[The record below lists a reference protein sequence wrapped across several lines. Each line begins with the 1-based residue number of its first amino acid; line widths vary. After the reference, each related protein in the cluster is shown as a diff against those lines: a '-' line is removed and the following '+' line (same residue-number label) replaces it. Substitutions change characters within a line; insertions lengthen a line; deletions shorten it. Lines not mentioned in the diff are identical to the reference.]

1 MHFPPAVLTAVTVA
15 AVSSV
20 AQRTRC
26 ADGALVFL
34 PPLRRG
40 DTFPSFCILLDG
52 VVFSSVLFFFACVLR
67 FFFYVLQA
75 FRVYLLTWG

>member
-1 MHFPPAVLTAVTVA
+1 MHFPPAVLIAAIAA

-40 DTFPSFCILLDG
+40 DTFPSFCVLLDG
-52 VVFSSVLFFFACVLR
+52 VVFSSVLFCLCPSN
-67 FFFYVLQA
+67 FFFLCPPS
-75 FRVYLLTWG
+75 F

>member
-1 MHFPPAVLTAVTVA
+1 MHFPPAVLIAATAA

-20 AQRTRC
+20 AQRTRS

-52 VVFSSVLFFFACVLR
+52 VVFSSVLFFCLCPPI
-67 FFFYVLQA
+67 FFLCPPSF
-75 FRVYLLTWG
+75 